1 MRPRLSSHYTGSIL
15 CTLGIKRGPNRADL
29 DNRSRN
35 SVYFGLL
42 LWIPAQN
49 SARGSSILN
58 GFMACSQNYVCTTTW
73 VDVPGCP
80 ILPAP
85 SQPPPTEGSGRG
97 SVSRWPPSL
106 EKHAIVCT
114 MMMLTMTARNVSLA
128 VGCLPLQ
135 AACHIWLDQGSVRM
149 GKFATSVSHNSP
161 FGGYSRNTT
170 SG

>member
-58 GFMACSQNYVCTTTW
+58 GFMACSQNYKNYEWSGACFPVADPEVHNNPRLECAVCR
-73 VDVPGCP
+73 DLDPKEEDEEEDEKQEA
-80 ILPAP
+80 I
-85 SQPPPTEGSGRG
+85 
-97 SVSRWPPSL
+97 VSRR
-106 EKHAIVCT
+106 
-114 MMMLTMTARNVSLA
+114 TAYVLC
-128 VGCLPLQ
+128 V
-135 AACHIWLDQGSVRM
+135 IM
-149 GKFATSVSHNSP
+149 G
-161 FGGYSRNTT
+161 
-170 SG
+170 